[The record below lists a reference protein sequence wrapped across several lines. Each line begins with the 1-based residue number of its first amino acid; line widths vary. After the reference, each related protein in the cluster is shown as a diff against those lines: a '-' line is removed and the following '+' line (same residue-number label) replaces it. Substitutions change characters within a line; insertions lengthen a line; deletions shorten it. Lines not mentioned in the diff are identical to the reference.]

1 MEAKHQE
8 LSKGDLVDASNR
20 YVQDARYAPG
30 RGGHRSSERN
40 L

>member
-8 LSKGDLVDASNR
+8 LSKGHLVDASDR
-20 YVQDARYAPG
+20 YVQDAPYGPG
-30 RGGHRSSERN
+30 RGGHRSSGRN